1 MPTDVIKVVA
11 AKREAAAQADANNAI
26 MLMSLIVCLIVL
38 VLLFVSPSL
47 ANTMCLVGRFE

>member
-1 MPTDVIKVVA
+1 MPTDVIEVVA

-26 MLMSLIVCLIVL
+26 MVTSLIVCLIVL